1 MYDFYIFVGT
11 KNIITSLLLT
21 LFGLWE
27 SYIYIY
33 ISVYVYNKT
42 ILKIAEIRDVSDAV
56 TFLDNYEGSYGSRV
70 CYNTA
75 DY

>member
-42 ILKIAEIRDVSDAV
+42 ILKNNGNQR
-56 TFLDNYEGSYGSRV
+56 RV
-70 CYNTA
+70 RCC
-75 DY
+75 DFVG